1 MQGPPIVQRP
11 GHVGTA
17 SIGCRR
23 RSRLHLHRR
32 SQFIWHFPS
41 ASDPACHDSHHTHG
55 LMSTPKPTR
64 VAWLIRNLARHQTPS
79 RIVEASH
86 MSKTLDPH
94 HLEGGGQ
101 WHRKTVM
108 WWSNIPLTVTF
119 PDLDDC
125 QALPSRR
132 RWSFELRAPFNGAH
146 LRE

>member
-41 ASDPACHDSHHTHG
+41 ANDPACHDSHHTHG

-64 VAWLIRNLARHQTPS
+64 VAWLIRNLTRHQTPS
-79 RIVEASH
+79 RIVEALH
-86 MSKTLDPH
+86 MSKNPWPSPFRR
-94 HLEGGGQ
+94 GMWSVG
-101 WHRKTVM
+101 RKTVLM
-108 WWSNIPLTVTF
+108 TEYSIDWHISWF
-119 PDLDDC
+119 GW
-125 QALPSRR
+125 LPSRR
-132 RWSFELRAPFNGAH
+132 DLCHFFELRTPFNGAH
-146 LRE
+146 LRK